1 MSFQSPEVRRALWGI
16 HPRLLAEAKAVRP
29 DPLEAYHLVH
39 AAMLSAVA
47 EAPSV
52 LGDPEAVRK
61 LIRNAA
67 QAHPA

>member
-16 HPRLLAEAKAVRP
+16 HPRLLAEAKVVRP

-52 LGDPEAVRK
+52 LDPEAVRK